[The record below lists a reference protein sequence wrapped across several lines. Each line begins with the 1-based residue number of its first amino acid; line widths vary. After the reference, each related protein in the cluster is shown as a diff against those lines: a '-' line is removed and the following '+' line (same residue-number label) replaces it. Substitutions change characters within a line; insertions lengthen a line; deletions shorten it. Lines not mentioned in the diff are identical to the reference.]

1 MSLCIQQPALR
12 SFEKYLRESFFE
24 YFNHGVFLYHSLTE
38 PSSSH
43 PEDTKLGFMDLSNE
57 DEVPTRPFYLGELKH
72 FNLISVK
79 EAKRRNPNLETLLQ
93 KWSDS
98 QKEKDPSFKPKL
110 PQGLNVV

>member
-1 MSLCIQQPALR
+1 MSLDIQQSALR
-12 SFEKYLRESFFE
+12 SFEKYLRGSFFE
-24 YFNHGVFLYHSLTE
+24 YFNNGVFLYHSLTE
-38 PSSSH
+38 PSSGH

-72 FNLISVK
+72 LNPISVE

-98 QKEKDPSFKPKL
+98 EKIKNHSFKPNL
-110 PQGLNVV
+110 PKGLNVV